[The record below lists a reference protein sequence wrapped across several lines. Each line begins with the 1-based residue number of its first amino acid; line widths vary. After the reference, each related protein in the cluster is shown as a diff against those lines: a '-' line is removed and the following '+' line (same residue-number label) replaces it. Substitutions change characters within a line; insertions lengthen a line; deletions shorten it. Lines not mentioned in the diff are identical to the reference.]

1 VETPVYSI
9 QKINKFYQ
17 NGKKENHVLKELCLD
32 IYQND
37 SLGILGSNGAGK
49 TTLIKIMIGI
59 LAPTSGN
66 ISFLGNGS
74 GYLTSNGYKS
84 SIGIVLE
91 GNRNLYWYMTIME
104 NLSYFGSLLNVK
116 QKVVRDKAEQLL
128 DLFVLREEKDRKVG
142 YLSRGMQQKVAIM
155 VSLLN
160 DPSVLFL
167 DEPTLGLDVLSKK
180 TMIETIK
187 LLRTQKNITLIL
199 TTHQIDVLA
208 ALAERVVVLKDGYIK
223 YDSSIE
229 QLRKVYSKA
238 HYTVFFKEGDVE
250 KKVVLEESEAKLFVE
265 KLITNGAHLIAYNRE
280 TTELE
285 DIVVEMIKDHEN
297 I

>member
-1 VETPVYSI
+1 METAVYSI
-9 QKINKFYQ
+9 RNLNKIYR
-17 NGKKENHVLKELCLD
+17 NGKKENHVIKDLSLD
-32 IYQND
+32 IFRND
-37 SLGILGSNGAGK
+37 SLGILGTNGAGK
-49 TTLIKIMIGI
+49 TTLIKMMIGI
-59 LAPTSGN
+59 LAPSSGN

-74 GYLTSNGYKS
+74 NYLISNAYKS

-91 GNRNLYWYMTIME
+91 GNRNLYWYMTIIE

-116 QKVVRDKAEQLL
+116 KRVVREKAEELL
-128 DLFVLREEKDRKVG
+128 DLFELREAEDRKVA

-187 LLRTQKNITLIL
+187 LLHAQKNLTLVL
-199 TTHQIDVLA
+199 TTHQIDVLD
-208 ALAERVVVLKDGYIK
+208 ALAERVVLLKDGYIK

-229 QLRKVYSKA
+229 ALKKLYA
-238 HYTVFFKEGDVE
+238 HEHYTVIYRDGEKERE
-250 KKVVLEESEAKLFVE
+250 ILLEESEAKVFVD
-265 KLITNGAHLIAYNRE
+265 KLITGGGHLIAYNRH
-280 TTELE
+280 TPELE
-285 DIVVEMIKDHEN
+285 EIVVEMIKDDTTV
-297 I
+297 